1 MNIKIKLIILFISLF
16 TAQVVLGQ
24 QVYEGKWT
32 TEKAH
37 QWYNS
42 YDWLVGAN
50 FNPSTAINQ
59 LEMWQAETFD
69 LETISR
75 ELKWSA
81 ELGFNLHRVY
91 LHNLVWQYDSKAFI
105 ERIDQF
111 LEVADKY
118 DIKIMFVLFDD
129 VWDPNPKLGKQRE
142 PVPHRHNSGWMQ
154 APGREYLEDPSKDP
168 LLEGYVKGIL
178 TAFKNDNRVA
188 VWDLYNEPT
197 QENTNWYGEK
207 AEKMTDLAPDVKRVH
222 SLRLVKKTFKWAR
235 EVNPSQPLT
244 MGIWWGDIN
253 NWGAPEKLPAV
264 DRVMIENSDIITFHT
279 YDKDMKVVH
288 KKIQELKKYDRPII
302 CTEYMA
308 RSENN
313 TFRNVMKILKDENIG
328 AINWG
333 FVAGKTNTIYPWRSW
348 QDNFKVEPELW
359 HHDILRPDGTPFDQA
374 EVDFIKALIKE

>member
-1 MNIKIKLIILFISLF
+1 MNSRIKLFFYTFLIIQFSFSQEI
-16 TAQVVLGQ
+16 
-24 QVYEGKWT
+24 YDGKWSD
-32 TEKAH
+32 EKANT
-37 QWYNS
+37 WYGGHN
-42 YDWLVGAN
+42 WFAGAN

-69 LETISR
+69 LETIDR

-81 ELGFNLHRVY
+81 DLGFNLHRVY
-91 LHNLVWQYDSKAFI
+91 LHNLVWQYDSAAFI
-105 ERIDQF
+105 DRIDQF

-118 DIKIMFVLFDD
+118 NIKIMFVLFDD

-142 PVPHRHNSGWMQ
+142 PFPHRHNSGWMQ
-154 APGREYLEDPSKDP
+154 APGREYLEDESKDP
-168 LLEGYVKGIL
+168 ILEGYVKGIL

-197 QENTNWYGEK
+197 QENTGWYGLEGDNT
-207 AEKMTDLAPDVKRVH
+207 ELLPEVKREYT
-222 SLRLVKKTFKWAR
+222 LRLVKKSFKWAR
-235 EVNPSQPLT
+235 EVNLSQPLT

-253 NWGAPEKLPAV
+253 NWGTPEKLPAV

-279 YDKDMKVVH
+279 YDKDMDVVR
-288 KKIQELKKYDRPII
+288 KKISELKKYGRPII

-308 RSENN
+308 RGENN
-313 TFRNVMKILKDENIG
+313 TFETVMTILKEENIG

-348 QDNFKVEPELW
+348 QEKFTEEPKVW
-359 HHDILRPDGTPFDQA
+359 HHDILRKDGTPYDPK
-374 EVDFIKALIKE
+374 EIDLIKSLTKNK